1 MLQQLGLLWAFGMKL
16 PTEPTCHGAE
26 HWICHEDRD
35 MNSDFMGSF
44 ANSIHSSP
52 QFGLYIN
59 LV

>member
-52 QFGLYIN
+52 QFGSYIN